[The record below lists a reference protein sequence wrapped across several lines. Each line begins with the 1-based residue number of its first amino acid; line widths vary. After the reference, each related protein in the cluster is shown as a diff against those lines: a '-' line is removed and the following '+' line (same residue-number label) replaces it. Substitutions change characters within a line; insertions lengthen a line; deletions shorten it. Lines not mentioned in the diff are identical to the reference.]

1 VQRFAPGL
9 YADYAAVKGGGTLPW
24 STRPVEGHIKRLKI
38 LKRQMFGQA
47 RLDLLSRRF
56 VRRHFVRIPGR
67 GHEGGQRGQE
77 SSEPHTGAAAASPR
91 VLD

>member
-1 VQRFAPGL
+1 MQRFAPGL
-9 YADYAAVKGGGTLPW
+9 YADYAAVKAEGTLPW
-24 STRPVEGHIKRLKI
+24 STRPVEGHSKRLKI
-38 LKRQMFGQA
+38 LQRQMFGQA

-56 VRRHFVRIPGR
+56 GRLPGR

-77 SSEPHTGAAAASPR
+77 ASEPHTGAAAASPR